1 MNKIVKDL
9 ITYILVA
16 VLIAGIIIVYFS
28 NLASNTI
35 LSKTYVTNKLEE
47 TGYYK
52 KIYDEIYEDF
62 SNYIMQS
69 GLEEKVLDGVVT
81 VDSIKADTKII
92 LDNFYSG
99 LNLPINKELIRQ
111 KLTENINKY
120 VEENDMT
127 IQNQS
132 SIDTFNNLLTL
143 QYDYDMNAHM
153 QQDVE
158 IYRTISSSIKTVNKV
173 KKIGFIMV
181 GIALGLIFVLNIKN
195 LYRIIAVTGIASTFM
210 GSIFLIIIQFIN
222 KNIPIEQLY
231 FSNEPL
237 SEALRLLA
245 KENIDMIY
253 NHGIIM
259 LTAGIIAIIIGNLI
273 ESKTNIDGQY
283 SSKNKK
289 SHKHRHGH
297 RHHHHHTHINNW
309 KVKILWKPLQIFLEY
324 DIIGL
329 VCKK

>member
-1 MNKIVKDL
+1 MNKIVKDI

-69 GLEEKVLDGVVT
+69 GLEEKVLEGVVT

-158 IYRTISSSIKTVNKV
+158 IYRTISSAIKTVNKV
-173 KKIGFIMV
+173 KKIGFIIV
-181 GIALGLIFVLNIKN
+181 GIALSLIFIVNIKN

-210 GSIFLIIIQFIN
+210 GSIFLIIIQFLN

-245 KENIDMIY
+245 KENIDKIY

-259 LTAGIIAIIIGNLI
+259 LTVGIIAIIIGNLI

-289 SHKHRHGH
+289 SHKHSHGH
-297 RHHHHHTHINNW
+297 RHHHHHTHINN
-309 KVKILWKPLQIFLEY
+309 
-324 DIIGL
+324 
-329 VCKK
+329 

>member
-1 MNKIVKDL
+1 MNKIVKDI

-16 VLIAGIIIVYFS
+16 VLIAGILIVYFS
-28 NLASNTI
+28 KLASSTL
-35 LSKTYVTNKLEE
+35 LSKTYVSNKLEE

-69 GLEEKVLDGVVT
+69 GLEESVLEGVVT
-81 VDSIKADTKII
+81 IDGIKSDTKII

-99 LNLPINKELIRQ
+99 LNMPINKEIIRQ

-120 VEENDMT
+120 VEENNMT

-153 QQDVE
+153 QQDEE
-158 IYRTISSSIKTVNKV
+158 IYRTISSTIKTVNKI
-173 KKIGFIMV
+173 KKAGFIIV
-181 GIALGLIFVLNIKN
+181 GIALSLIFIINIKN
-195 LYRIIAVTGIASTFM
+195 LYRIIAVSGIASTFM
-210 GSIFLIIIQFIN
+210 GSIFLILIQFIN
-222 KNIPIEQLY
+222 KNIPIESLY

-237 SEALRLLA
+237 SEALRVLA
-245 KENIDMIY
+245 KENIEMIY

-259 LTAGIIAIIIGNLI
+259 LTAGIIAIILGNLI
-273 ESKTNIDGQY
+273 ESKTNIDEQY
-283 SSKNKK
+283 SSKSKK
-289 SHKHRHGH
+289 THKHRH
-297 RHHHHHTHINNW
+297 HHSH
-309 KVKILWKPLQIFLEY
+309 
-324 DIIGL
+324 
-329 VCKK
+329 